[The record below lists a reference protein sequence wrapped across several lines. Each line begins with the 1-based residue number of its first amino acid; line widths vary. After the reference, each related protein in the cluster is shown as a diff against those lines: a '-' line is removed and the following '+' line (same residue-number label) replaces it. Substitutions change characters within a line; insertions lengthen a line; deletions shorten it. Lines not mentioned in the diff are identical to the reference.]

1 MDTEYHAND
10 EISAGEDAPQLSDAH
25 EPIPG
30 DASAPEIIDAA
41 ETAIESESPT
51 ETAKPHER
59 FAYFVAIGKLRRR
72 SVFLAPED
80 MDRYFGRSVIV
91 DAEYGLD
98 LGLLRERAKEIPSET
113 SGAIVRL
120 ADCGDIEHSFRN
132 AEADAECSQVFD
144 AAVLD
149 ENLDMKL
156 VGIDHSFEQTR
167 ITFYYQAS
175 GRVDFRQL
183 VKVLASKLRR
193 RIELYQLNL
202 RDQFLFHAYIGPC
215 GLELCCK
222 AKPELFPE
230 KIPTRLAKLQKLSY
244 SPGKMSGM
252 CGKPYCCLKYEAESY
267 QEFADFLGIKP
278 GAPFRR
284 KGGDRKECRVMD
296 WNMLTNEVFVDIG
309 EEDKEL
315 VFTLEEFKR
324 EFEPLRRHD
333 HGKQQQ
339 QRDDED
345 E

>member
-10 EISAGEDAPQLSDAH
+10 ETSAGEEAPQPSGA
-25 EPIPG
+25 PAQNAAVP
-30 DASAPEIIDAA
+30 ASLAA
-41 ETAIESESPT
+41 ESESPA
-51 ETAKPHER
+51 EAPKPHER
-59 FAYFVAIGKLRRR
+59 WAYFVAIGKLRRR

-98 LGLLRERAKEIPSET
+98 LGLLRERCKEIPSET

-120 ADCGDIEHSFRN
+120 ADCGDIEHSLKN
-132 AEADAECSQVFD
+132 SEADGECAQVFD
-144 AAVLD
+144 ASVLD
-149 ENLDMKL
+149 EKLDMKL
-156 VGIDHSFEQTR
+156 VGIDHSFEQSR

-284 KGGDRKECRVMD
+284 KGGDRKEVRVMD
-296 WNMLTNEVFVDIG
+296 WNMLTNEVFVDTG

-315 VFTLEEFKR
+315 IFTLEEFKR
-324 EFEPLRRHD
+324 EFEPMRRHD

-339 QRDDED
+339 RDDDD